1 MQGNGMQEYESN
13 MPMYNYMAQ
22 PKKMTVGERMG
33 YFFLSLTP
41 IAACIILQFIC
52 VFAVLVVALVAAM
65 LMTPIDPTD
74 MNAIMELYTEVALSS
89 APAGVLAYHV
99 VGTLVFGLW
108 YYLSFKRPRPRFT
121 SSLRRLNGKNL
132 LITVVCGVCLCF
144 FANGTVCIESV
155 VVPGIVEEY
164 MEMAETAGLGSNV
177 LAIIASIVL
186 APIGEEYVCRGLAM
200 KYAKK
205 CFGKFWIANLLQAF
219 LFGLIHMNWVQGIYA
234 FVIGLVLG
242 WLTERYDTILPAILL
257 HFVVNFSSS
266 TWVPYVLTPLPMNMG
281 VGLILT
287 LVPVIIMAW
296 LLIWGGEKEA

>member
-1 MQGNGMQEYESN
+1 MQGNGMQEYENN
-13 MPMYNYMAQ
+13 MPMYNYMVQ
-22 PKKMTVGERMG
+22 PQKMTAGDRIG

-52 VFAVLVVALVAAM
+52 VFAVLVVAFVGAM
-65 LMTPIDPTD
+65 LMTPIDPMD

-89 APAGVLAYHV
+89 SPAGVLAYHV

-108 YYLSFKRPRPRFT
+108 YYFSFKKPRPKLM
-121 SSLRRLNGKNL
+121 SSLRKLNGKNL
-132 LITVVCGVCLCF
+132 LITVGCGVCLCF

-164 MEMAETAGLGSNV
+164 MEMAEAAGLGSNM

-205 CFGKFWIANLLQAF
+205 CFGKFWIANLLQAL

-242 WLTERYDTILPAILL
+242 WLTERYETILPAILL

-287 LVPVIIMAW
+287 LVPIIIMAW
-296 LLIWGGEKEA
+296 LLIWGGEREA